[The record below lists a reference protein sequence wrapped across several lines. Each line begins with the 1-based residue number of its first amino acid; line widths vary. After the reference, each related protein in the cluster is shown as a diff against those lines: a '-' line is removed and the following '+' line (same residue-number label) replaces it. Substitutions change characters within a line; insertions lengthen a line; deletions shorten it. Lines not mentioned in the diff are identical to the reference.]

1 MSNKYRF
8 INVCHFS
15 LRIWFLKYFFLPWS
29 KKLPL
34 CPVWCYFSEYC
45 RSCGH
50 IGEVEQKPRY
60 LPLLWPLEGLELLP
74 VIRRGKSEQKKYAS
88 LVARMR
94 RADQTYKH
102 QTHISNVI
110 AWIKYTD
117 INLTHTVYVKH
128 AVTTPHIVQ
137 QTTFSGSL
145 MPGRYLTFSCSV
157 LTISVSFLPSIISS
171 YMYILTSGLNFSFLS
186 TTFFPRILA
195 IADPL
200 TKKIPFNRIF

>member
-15 LRIWFLKYFFLPWS
+15 LRIWLLKYVFLPWS

-50 IGEVEQKPRY
+50 IGEVVQKPRY

-88 LVARMR
+88 LVARMI
-94 RADQTYKH
+94 KH
-102 QTHISNVI
+102 TNIKLTFRMLLLGSNIQIS
-110 AWIKYTD
+110 TS
-117 INLTHTVYVKH
+117 HTVYVKH